1 VSNLIQDYLKTSFLF
16 HVHKRDTRQKRCT
29 SYVWEQRK
37 WATRATT
44 FIAVKRHQESHVG
57 YGLTFVSLFHED
69 RKPASS
75 RHEKGERPR
84 VPLKRALLMILEMYS

>member
-1 VSNLIQDYLKTSFLF
+1 LNPRLF
-16 HVHKRDTRQKRCT
+16 ENILFIPCAQRRYKAKGCT
-29 SYVWEQRK
+29 SHVREQRK

-75 RHEKGERPR
+75 RHERGERPR
-84 VPLKRALLMILEMYS
+84 VPLRRAVNDPW